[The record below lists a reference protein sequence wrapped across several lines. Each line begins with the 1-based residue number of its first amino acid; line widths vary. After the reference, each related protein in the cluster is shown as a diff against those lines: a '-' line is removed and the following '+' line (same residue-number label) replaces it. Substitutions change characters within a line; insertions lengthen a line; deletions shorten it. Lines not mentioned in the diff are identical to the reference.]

1 MTSRRRRP
9 PDRNARAASTWS
21 GGASPRPSARASRL
35 ETASRCRCAGRR
47 GRPPRRDGDEEAVGG
62 VEGEGG
68 DGQERGEGEQQQQR
82 AEAAAAAR
90 PAHGRRVFGF
100 SGRGG
105 GGEAPRPA
113 RGREKRRGVRSE
125 PRFGNFAGV

>member
-68 DGQERGEGEQQQQR
+68 DGQEHSEGEQQQQR

-90 PAHGRRVFGF
+90 PALGRRGFGF
-100 SGRGG
+100 SGRV
-105 GGEAPRPA
+105 GEVARPA
-113 RGREKRRGVRSE
+113 RGREKLRGVRSE